1 MVGSRD
7 AGPPSRILFV
17 EEMTGL
23 IAESLPEFWKLGQA
37 YISGSLFQG
46 MHMTDERQQLQQ
58 QSCEKNKDT
67 FEVHF
72 ERLHIV
78 CVMLLSMD
86 GFNRIKC

>member
-37 YISGSLFQG
+37 YISGALFQG

-58 QSCEKNKDT
+58 ESCEKNKDN
-67 FEVHF
+67 FEVKCSF
-72 ERLHIV
+72 LILLC
-78 CVMLLSMD
+78 CVLLSAD
-86 GFNRIKC
+86 VSTE

>member
-46 MHMTDERQQLQQ
+46 MHMTGERQQLQQ
-58 QSCEKNKDT
+58 QSCEKNKDN
-67 FEVHF
+67 FEVTSST
-72 ERLHIV
+72 LLCVIV
-78 CVMLLSMD
+78 NGC
-86 GFNRIKC
+86 FNRIKC